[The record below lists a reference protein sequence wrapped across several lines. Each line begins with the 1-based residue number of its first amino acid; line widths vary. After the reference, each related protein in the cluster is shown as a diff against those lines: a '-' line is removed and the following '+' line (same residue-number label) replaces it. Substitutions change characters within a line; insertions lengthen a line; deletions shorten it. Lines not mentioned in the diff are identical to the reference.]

1 MKILNATQI
10 KQADR
15 DTLFLDA
22 ISSVDLMERAGTGCV
37 EHLTARYPHPL
48 PVAVFAGKGNNGGD
62 GMVIA
67 RLLARKNYP
76 VTVYLLSEP
85 EKLSPDARVQYE
97 KLAESKPDLPVRLQI
112 LHAAEF
118 PSLTSETLIIDALLG
133 TGITKPAEGFYSE
146 IISGINNCKNEVVSI
161 DLPSGL
167 PCSPGDFRT
176 NGNIIRADLTLTLQQ
191 PKLSLLL
198 SDFGDYTKELEIIDI
213 ELKTERIPEKEV
225 LYYWVTEKEIKPLI
239 KTRERFSHKGNY
251 GHALLIAGSYGKMG
265 AAVLSAEACL
275 RTGAGLLSVHAPR
288 SGNQILQTTVPE
300 AMCTPCHQTF
310 HVAGLP
316 VLTPY
321 TAIGAGPG
329 IGTSAETGRCLHRLL
344 QKTKVPLILDADA
357 INLLGQNREWLP
369 LLPARTILTPH
380 PREFERLTEPA
391 SSAYDRLLKQKAF
404 SEKQGVILVLK
415 GACTSVSFPDGR
427 IFFNST
433 GNPGMATAGS
443 GDVLTGII
451 LSLLTRGYDPE
462 QAALLGVFL
471 HGLSGDIAVGNTG
484 QESLMARDLI
494 ENIKNATIR
503 LKP

>member
-1 MKILNATQI
+1 
-10 KQADR
+10 
-15 DTLFLDA
+15 
-22 ISSVDLMERAGTGCV
+22 
-37 EHLTARYPHPL
+37 
-48 PVAVFAGKGNNGGD
+48 
-62 GMVIA
+62 
-67 RLLARKNYP
+67 
-76 VTVYLLSEP
+76 
-85 EKLSPDARVQYE
+85 
-97 KLAESKPDLPVRLQI
+97 
-112 LHAAEF
+112 
-118 PSLTSETLIIDALLG
+118 
-133 TGITKPAEGFYSE
+133 
-146 IISGINNCKNEVVSI
+146 INDDINEVVSI

-167 PCSPGDFRT
+167 PCSPGDFCT
-176 NGNIIRADLTLTLQQ
+176 NGNIVRADLTLTLQQ

-198 SDFGDYTKELEIIDI
+198 SDFGNYTKEFEIVDI

-225 LYYWVTEKEIKPLI
+225 NYNWITEKEIKPLI
-239 KTRERFSHKGNY
+239 KTRDRFSHKGNY

-265 AAVLSAEACL
+265 AAVLAAEACL
-275 RTGAGLLSVHAPR
+275 RTGAGLLSVHAPG

-300 AMCTPCHQTF
+300 AMCTPCHQTL

-321 TAIGAGPG
+321 SAIGAGPG
-329 IGTSAETGRCLHRLL
+329 IGTSAETGRCIQRLL
-344 QKTKVPLILDADA
+344 QKAKVPLILDADA
-357 INLLGQNREWLP
+357 INLLGQNREWMP

-391 SSAYDRLLKQKAF
+391 SSAYERLLKQKAF

-415 GACTSVSFPDGR
+415 GAYTSVSFPDGR

-451 LSLLTRGYDPE
+451 LSLLTIGYEPE

-471 HGLSGDIAVGNTG
+471 HGLSGDIAVLNTG